1 MPSILE
7 LLNQREVR
15 RFRSG
20 ETVIREGEQTGLLFF
35 LIEGAV
41 EVHKGEVLI
50 YTTAEPGTVFGEFSA
65 LLGGNHLATVNA
77 VKPSAFY
84 VVENPRA
91 FLAISPEICFHVCE
105 TLASRLN
112 SLMEYLRDVKGQFED
127 HGHIGMVDE
136 VLQTLMHRKPRIR
149 TRPSEST
156 IHQGEP
162 LE

>member
-1 MPSILE
+1 MASILE

-41 EVHKGEVLI
+41 EVYKGDVLI
-50 YTTAEPGTVFGEFSA
+50 STTAEPGTVFGELSA

-77 VKPSAFY
+77 AKPSTFY

-91 FLAISPEICFHVCE
+91 FLATSPDICFHVCE
-105 TLASRLN
+105 TLAYRLN
-112 SLMEYLRDVKGQFED
+112 SLLEYLRDVKGQFED
-127 HGHIGMVDE
+127 HDHIGMVDE
-136 VLQTLMHRKPRIR
+136 VLQTLMHRKPRVR
-149 TRPSEST
+149 KRPSEST